1 MAFQRQNGH
10 NWQYND
16 PDYPTTDFYRTGD
29 DRFIFLHGG
38 YPKLRDGILDILNVP
53 NNRKRIA
60 GAVAGWN
67 AEYLEATLADAG
79 LCAAIARTHDEWLTH
94 PQGRAVSRE
103 PLITLTRLSD
113 SGPRPRQYGRE
124 RILQSLRVL
133 DFTHVIAG
141 PTTTRGLA
149 QMGAEVLHISSPSR
163 PRILPFDVDT
173 NHGKRNAY
181 LDLTT
186 AEDHRTAAQLI
197 RTGDVFVQS
206 YRLGAWRVTACRS
219 RRWCN

>member
-1 MAFQRQNGH
+1 VAFQRQNGH
-10 NWQYND
+10 SWQYNA
-16 PDYPTTDFYRTGD
+16 PDYPKTDFYRTGD

-38 YPKLRDGILDILNVP
+38 YPKLRDGILDIFNVP

-141 PTTTRGLA
+141 PTTTQGWHRWELRCCIFPHPLVPVFCRL
-149 QMGAEVLHISSPSR
+149 MWTR
-163 PRILPFDVDT
+163 
-173 NHGKRNAY
+173 
-181 LDLTT
+181 TT
-186 AEDHRTAAQLI
+186 ASVMRIWT
-197 RTGDVFVQS
+197 
-206 YRLGAWRVTACRS
+206 
-219 RRWCN
+219 

>member
-1 MAFQRQNGH
+1 MAFQRH
-10 NWQYND
+10 NWQYNG
-16 PDYPTTDFYRTGD
+16 PDFPTTDFYRTGD

-53 NNRKRIA
+53 NNRKRIT

-79 LCAAIARTHDEWLTH
+79 VCAAIARTHDERLTH
-94 PQGRAVSRE
+94 PQGRAVIRE

-113 SGPRPRQYGRE
+113 SEPVQRQYGRE
-124 RILQSLRVL
+124 RILQPLRVL
-133 DFTHVIAG
+133 DFSHVIAD
-141 PTTTRGLA
+141 PTATRGLA

-173 NHGKRNAY
+173 N
-181 LDLTT
+181 T
-186 AEDHRTAAQLI
+186 ANVMRIWT
-197 RTGDVFVQS
+197 
-206 YRLGAWRVTACRS
+206 
-219 RRWCN
+219 